1 MNKNLDEF
9 RSDGSEIGRPPGSKK
24 GLAGYF
30 KKTFASFENKGYRFY
45 YASMAGHWSSMSMLS
60 VARSQ
65 LAYDITQ
72 SGAVLGLVSLANA
85 IPMLLLSLPGGSIA
99 DRVPKKMVVQLAQV
113 GSALFS
119 LAVTISI
126 IIGYLNPAHPE
137 SWWVLVACSVLQGAD
152 MALQMPSRQA
162 ILSELVSEK
171 HLMNAISLNNLGMNV
186 FRIFMPAL
194 AGFIV
199 DGFGP
204 AVAYGL
210 MTLFYVLAAVS
221 MVFVPDTY
229 KPRKL
234 QKQSSMADVADAW
247 RYVRTEKS
255 ILIVL
260 VFTVIA
266 TVLGAPYMQLLPM
279 FTSGIFDKGATGMGI
294 LITISGIGA
303 ILGSFILASLSNRR
317 RATLMLVSTLIMST
331 ALLGFAFSQW
341 WYLSLFLIMFV
352 GAGSTG
358 QMALGTSLVQ
368 YYVKPEYRGRVLSF
382 QMMSWGFG
390 GLGTYFAGEFGDRIG
405 VQWSI
410 GGLALILVVITLF
423 VLLTS
428 TRLRKMD

>member
-1 MNKNLDEF
+1 
-9 RSDGSEIGRPPGSKK
+9 
-24 GLAGYF
+24 
-30 KKTFASFENKGYRFY
+30 
-45 YASMAGHWSSMSMLS
+45 
-60 VARSQ
+60 
-65 LAYDITQ
+65 
-72 SGAVLGLVSLANA
+72 
-85 IPMLLLSLPGGSIA
+85 MLLLSLPGGSIA
-99 DRVPKKMVVQLAQV
+99 DRLPKKMVVQLAQV

-119 LAVTISI
+119 LAVTIAI

-137 SWWVLVACSVLQGAD
+137 SWWVLIACSVLQGAD

-194 AGFIV
+194 AGFVV
-199 DGFGP
+199 DEFGP

-210 MTLFYVLAAVS
+210 MTSFYVVAALC
-221 MVFVPDTY
+221 MIFVPETHN
-229 KPRKL
+229 PHKL
-234 QKQSSMADVADAW
+234 RKQSSLADIKDAW
-247 RYVRTEKS
+247 RYTRSEKA
-255 ILIVL
+255 IFIVL
-260 VFTVIA
+260 VFTIFA

-279 FTSGIFDKGATGMGI
+279 FTSGIFDKGATGMGL

-303 ILGSFILASLSNRR
+303 ILGSFIIASLSNRR
-317 RATLMLVSTLIMST
+317 RATLMLVSTLIMSV
-331 ALLGFAFSQW
+331 ALLGFAFSKW

-390 GLGTYFAGEFGDRIG
+390 GLGTYFAGVFTDRIG
-405 VQWSI
+405 AQGTIGGLFGVQWAV

-423 VLLTS
+423 MLLMS
-428 TRLRKMD
+428 THLRKMD